1 MAKIKQQ
8 DKDKIIGEF
17 EAMKSIEE
25 SARDLYIR
33 ISTDPRV
40 EDESIKDT
48 FKMIAK
54 EEQQHIELVQKI
66 IDIFNVSL

>member
-17 EAMKSIEE
+17 ETMKSIEV

-33 ISTDPRV
+33 ISSDPRV

-48 FKMIAK
+48 FKIIA
-54 EEQQHIELVQKI
+54 EDEQKHVELVQKI
-66 IDIFNVSL
+66 IDILKVSL